1 MRTTPDFTWRTHTP
15 KKGKGKKL
23 AALAFGGGLVFA
35 LYWQQRAP
43 EQSNDLQES
52 SGVTRAS
59 GSTVPTAS
67 DRMTTVATGTPSN
80 NVPDGSEPVASVR
93 PPPTPPVII
102 NPSPKTKKPKSTP
115 KRSEAVEFK
124 RKQTIANPE
133 LRSES
138 DYGALREFLLKR

>member
-59 GSTVPTAS
+59 GSIGPTAS
-67 DRMTTVATGTPSN
+67 VRMTTVATGIR
-80 NVPDGSEPVASVR
+80 PDPSEPVASVR

-102 NPSPKTKKPKSTP
+102 NPSPKTTRPQSTP
-115 KRSEAVEFK
+115 KRSEGSAFK
-124 RKQTIANPE
+124 RKQSYPIANPE

-138 DYGALREFLLKR
+138 DYAALREFLLKR